1 MIELLKNALNEESI
15 VSYIFIVLKIIL
27 IVIVANVFSGIFKRA
42 LHTRLSHLESRQSDE
57 SGKDKGVTVIPIL
70 QNLLKVGIW
79 TIAGI
84 LILGEMG
91 INTSA
96 LIAGLGMFGIAIGL
110 AAQSIIKDFIAGI
123 LLIIENLISVGD
135 SINVGGINGTVER
148 VGIRYIQVRLFSGEL
163 RNIPSSELSNFG
175 NKSKG
180 YMRVSVNVGLAYE
193 QDIEKALRVM
203 EEAASLWSRE
213 NLDIIIEH
221 PAVQAITEFGAS
233 EVTARIIATVKSGE
247 QSGAERELRMILKQR
262 FDARNV
268 DIPFARNVLYMH
280 SKDSQD
286 LEINTDDLDILP
298 EPGSKEELK
307 DSSLQGMVFER
318 ETKKMAGAINN
329 LNNLLDKNKLSSDS
343 DKSAENEQNKP
354 GKNDKEENHKNE

>member
-1 MIELLKNALNEESI
+1 LIELLKNVLNEESV
-15 VSYIFIVLKIIL
+15 VSYIFVLLKILL
-27 IVIVANVFSGIFKRA
+27 IVIVAFVVSGIFKRA
-42 LHTRLSHLESRQSDE
+42 LHSRLDHLKSRQSDVNE
-57 SGKDKGVTVIPIL
+57 NDKGVTIIPIL
-70 QNLLKVGIW
+70 QNLINMGIW

-96 LIAGLGMFGIAIGL
+96 LIAGLGMFGIAMGL
-110 AAQSIIKDFIAGI
+110 AAQSIIKDLIAGV

-135 SINVGGINGTVER
+135 SINVGGVSGTVEK

-180 YMRVSVNVGLAYE
+180 YMRVIVNVGLAYE
-193 QDIEKALRVM
+193 QDIEKALHVM
-203 EEAASLWSRE
+203 EEAASLWARE
-213 NLDIIIEH
+213 NHERIIEH

-233 EVTARIIATVKSGE
+233 EVTARIIATVKPGE
-247 QSGAERELRMILKQR
+247 QGGAERELRMILKQR

-280 SKDSQD
+280 SMDPQD
-286 LEINTDDLDILP
+286 LEINTENLDIIP
-298 EPGSKEELK
+298 ESGSKEELN
-307 DSSLQGMVFER
+307 DPSLHGMVFER

-329 LNNLLDKNKLSSDS
+329 LNNLLDKNNVASDS
-343 DKSAENEQNKP
+343 EKSAENEANKS
-354 GKNDKEENHKNE
+354 GKIDKEENPNNE